1 MKEVADGQD
10 LIPIQSWR
18 YLLNLHENLPARP
31 GLFLLGWF
39 KLYVCNGAVMIGSFE
54 QAVFGVL
61 HQNVTPRLPSL
72 HWQWRYLLRYFLH
85 KT

>member
-54 QAVFGVL
+54 HAVFGVL
-61 HQNVTPRLPSL
+61 HQNVMARRAFITPGIT
-72 HWQWRYLLRYFLH
+72 LLAPIFLA
-85 KT
+85 